1 MRLSEQLELLEQQS
15 SDSSRKVIN
24 QNQMQKQQLI
34 KLLQEIIIRLL
45 EFSVTERK
53 SNMCSDVKITQKV
66 LPGAGG
72 NTVVANQNNYGLTVT
87 EATQMAFQIFREYYP
102 QLQKEALEAVQKL
115 TEERLKMIPTENIV
129 PPKANVVVPV
139 LQNASLTEEQDLL
152 EMYATVLA
160 NSMDKFTKEGIHPG
174 FVEIIKQ
181 LSSDEAKILRYMH
194 LRTTL
199 PIITLRFED
208 EKGAGFDVIKN
219 YSDVGEL
226 INCVALHNIGLYF
239 DNLQRLGLISID
251 NTVALLDKNLYAPLK
266 NNEYILDE
274 MKQAKDRP
282 DQNKA
287 VLKEG
292 VVVLSDY
299 GKAFCKACVTIQ
311 LIVMVK
317 EPT

>member
-15 SDSSRKVIN
+15 SDSSGKAI
-24 QNQMQKQQLI
+24 NQMQKQQLI

-139 LQNASLTEEQDLL
+139 LQNA
-152 EMYATVLA
+152 
-160 NSMDKFTKEGIHPG
+160 
-174 FVEIIKQ
+174 
-181 LSSDEAKILRYMH
+181 
-194 LRTTL
+194 
-199 PIITLRFED
+199 
-208 EKGAGFDVIKN
+208 
-219 YSDVGEL
+219 
-226 INCVALHNIGLYF
+226 NIGV
-239 DNLQRLGLISID
+239 Q
-251 NTVALLDKNLYAPLK
+251 
-266 NNEYILDE
+266 
-274 MKQAKDRP
+274 
-282 DQNKA
+282 
-287 VLKEG
+287 G
-292 VVVLSDY
+292 VQ
-299 GKAFCKACVTIQ
+299 TR
-311 LIVMVK
+311 
-317 EPT
+317 

>member
-1 MRLSEQLELLEQQS
+1 
-15 SDSSRKVIN
+15 
-24 QNQMQKQQLI
+24 
-34 KLLQEIIIRLL
+34 
-45 EFSVTERK
+45 
-53 SNMCSDVKITQKV
+53 MCSDVKITQKV

-226 INCVALHNIGLYF
+226 IN
-239 DNLQRLGLISID
+239 
-251 NTVALLDKNLYAPLK
+251 
-266 NNEYILDE
+266 
-274 MKQAKDRP
+274 
-282 DQNKA
+282 
-287 VLKEG
+287 
-292 VVVLSDY
+292 
-299 GKAFCKACVTIQ
+299 
-311 LIVMVK
+311 
-317 EPT
+317 